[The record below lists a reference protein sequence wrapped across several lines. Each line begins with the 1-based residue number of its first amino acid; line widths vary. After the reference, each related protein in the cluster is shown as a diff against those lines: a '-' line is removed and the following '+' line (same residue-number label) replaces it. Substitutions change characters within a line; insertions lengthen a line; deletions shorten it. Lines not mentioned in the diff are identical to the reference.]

1 MGDADILHEAMAD
14 DGDRPDTAT
23 AEGLDHAEERAQGFL
38 RAAADSMLRADA
50 KELMIMPVSFDQIV
64 VGKTYSR
71 NELANLWGYAS
82 MHAIARGVVTP
93 RDDNKIIL
101 FVTREKQAGSEQ
113 YEDELS
119 GRTLWWEGPK
129 DHFAE
134 DRMLAAARTGDEI
147 HLFYRE
153 RHHTDF
159 VYHGKLDVV
168 RHERH
173 SNRPSRFVFAV
184 R

>member
-1 MGDADILHEAMAD
+1 MPAFF
-14 DGDRPDTAT
+14 
-23 AEGLDHAEERAQGFL
+23 DH
-38 RAAADSMLRADA
+38 
-50 KELMIMPVSFDQIV
+50 IM

-71 NELANLWGYAS
+71 KELAELWGYAS

-93 RDDNKIIL
+93 KGDNKIIL

-119 GRTLWWEGPK
+119 ERELQWEGPT

-134 DRMLAAARTGDEI
+134 DRMLSAAQTGDEI

-159 VYHGKLDVV
+159 VYYGKLDVV

-173 SNRPSRFVFAV
+173 SNRPSRFIFVI